1 MSVVMPI
8 GSKALCGLLVLSAG
22 GCASSIGLD
31 GANVSPACQQQ
42 ARDAAN
48 QPPFPKQLRDGKH
61 GPEFEQGIRD
71 AHMSRACQQEV
82 DSHHQIKFRS
92 RPGTSSVRPR
102 AGMASGDA

>member
-1 MSVVMPI
+1 MQWISP
-8 GSKALCGLLVLSAG
+8 GLKASCGALVLAVA
-22 GCASSIGLD
+22 GCASSMGQD
-31 GANVSPACQQQ
+31 GSNLSLACQQQ

-82 DSHHQIKFRS
+82 DSHAEITFKG
-92 RPGTSSVRPR
+92 RPGT
-102 AGMASGDA
+102 